1 MAQKNL
7 STINLSRKQL
17 KDVEDFCKLNQIE
30 DVEDFLIKC
39 FIEGY
44 EIEKFGLIGNTTGI
58 REKIVEK
65 EVVVEKRIEVPVEVV
80 VEKPVIEYVEV
91 VVEKPVVEY
100 VEVIKEIPVDKLV
113 EVIKEVPVE
122 RVFVKEVPVEVEVVV
137 EKEVFIT
144 DDKEVNELL
153 SKIQQLENGM
163 STKDEELNEL
173 RRSLD
178 ELLAKPPVEIIKE
191 IPTVIEKTTVDLT
204 KQKALEETIQKLRTE
219 LQLKNKEIKD
229 LTTTIQEMQSITGKQ
244 SVYLEGSNLNRT
256 INRR

>member
-1 MAQKNL
+1 MEQKNL

-30 DVEDFLIKC
+30 DVEEFLIKC
-39 FIEGY
+39 FIGGY
-44 EIEKFGLIGNTTGI
+44 EIEKYGLLQNSGGSH
-58 REKIVEK
+58 EKWVEK
-65 EVVVEKRIEVPVEVV
+65 EVIVEKRVEVPVEVII
-80 VEKPVIEYVEV
+80 EKPIIEYVEV
-91 VVEKPVVEY
+91 EK
-100 VEVIKEIPVDKLV
+100 

-122 RVFVKEVPVEVEVVV
+122 RVFVEEVPVEVEVVV
-137 EKEVFIT
+137 EKEVYIT
-144 DDKEVNELL
+144 DDKEINELL

-163 STKDEELNEL
+163 SKKDEELDEL

-191 IPTVIEKTTVDLT
+191 IPTVVEKTTVDT
-204 KQKALEETIQKLRTE
+204 SKQKALEETIQKLRTE

-229 LTTTIQEMQSITGKQ
+229 LTTAIQEMQSINGKQ